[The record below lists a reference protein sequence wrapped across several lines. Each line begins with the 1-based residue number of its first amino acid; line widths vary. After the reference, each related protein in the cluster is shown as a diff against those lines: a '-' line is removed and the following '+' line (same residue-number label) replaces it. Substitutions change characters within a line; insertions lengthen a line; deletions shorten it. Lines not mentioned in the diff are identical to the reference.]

1 MVTFLALS
9 LRHRWEYRK
18 GSMMLS
24 RSIMVLCR
32 YGSLPLAPT
41 PFSQTADHPLRV
53 RQTLISEMRKE
64 DGFEIVR
71 GALWDRWQYF
81 IRYFFTPKNN

>member
-1 MVTFLALS
+1 
-9 LRHRWEYRK
+9 
-18 GSMMLS
+18 MMLS
-24 RSIMVLCR
+24 QSIMVLCR

-81 IRYFFTPKNN
+81 IRYFFTPKNNWKEIFSEVA